1 MVAITPEEG
10 MQSSLILANRI
21 KDTVAGKRVVI
32 CDDFVTSIIFSEQLS
47 FQTIGLSDRW
57 RQNEDCQFI
66 LILAK

>member
-32 CDDFVTSIIFSEQLS
+32 SDDFVTSIIFFGATVIPNNRVERS
-47 FQTIGLSDRW
+47 
-57 RQNEDCQFI
+57 
-66 LILAK
+66 LASK